1 MKSAVHLSPILLWSG
16 WDFPLTWLWRVAGL
30 WTGGSQESNW
40 HRIPDF
46 PISCLLLRC
55 SANLVTLFITTSPT
69 LTRTHTHSSCGK
81 HSRLTAIN
89 TQPANNHPPPPSS
102 LYVCWYY
109 CGSMPF
115 RKGFTRFVGF
125 MWLFCVSVV
134 HSLNHTCLLCLSWQ
148 HRGTLYTSY
157 SAFIIQYILRQKVSW
172 ATNVHHFRY

>member
-1 MKSAVHLSPILLWSG
+1 MKSAAHLSHILLWSG
-16 WDFPLTWLWRVAGL
+16 WDFLLTWLWRVVFWAGL

-69 LTRTHTHSSCGK
+69 LTSTHTHSSCGK

-89 TQPANNHPPPPSS
+89 TQPAKNHPPPPSS
-102 LYVCWYY
+102 LWAQFTYVCWYY

-115 RKGFTRFVGF
+115 KKKDFTRFVGF

-148 HRGTLYTSY
+148 HTSY
-157 SAFIIQYILRQKVSW
+157 SSVITIFSDR
-172 ATNVHHFRY
+172 R